1 MRLVWTLAALACA
14 AAGMVLHGGH
24 DVVAQVAPPTR
35 VFGAVTVNGEPP
47 PPGTV
52 VEAFVGGM
60 PCGQGEVRDLGD
72 PIGIGFV
79 VDVDADAFNPGC
91 GNDGETITFKV
102 DGLDAPETATFQ
114 TGAFVQRDLTA
125 AGAPAS
131 PPPAQ
136 ESPPPAQVTP
146 SPSPAPP
153 PPATPSPSPVAT
165 STPTA
170 TPAASPSPSPSP
182 SPTETSTPEASPTGT
197 ATSTPTATVT
207 ATPAVTVSPTPTST
221 IIQPGGENGDDGG
234 VSPVVWGVGGLV
246 ILAAAGIG
254 AYVVYR
260 RGR

>member
-1 MRLVWTLAALACA
+1 MRLVWTLAALVCV
-14 AAGMVLHGGH
+14 AAGAVLHGGR
-24 DVVAQVAPPTR
+24 DVAAQAPPTR

-102 DGLDAPETATFQ
+102 GGLDAPETATFQ
-114 TGAFVQRDLTA
+114 TGAFVQRDLTT

-136 ESPPPAQVTP
+136 ESP
-146 SPSPAPP
+146 SPA
-153 PPATPSPSPVAT
+153 PATPSPSPVATPT

-182 SPTETSTPEASPTGT
+182 SPTEAGTPEASPTGT
-197 ATSTPTATVT
+197 ATSTPTATATVTPT
-207 ATPAVTVSPTPTST
+207 ATASPTPTPT
-221 IIQPGGENGDDGG
+221 TIQPDEEDGDGGG
-234 VSPVVWGVGGLV
+234 VSPVVWGLGGLV
-246 ILAAAGIG
+246 VLAVAGIG